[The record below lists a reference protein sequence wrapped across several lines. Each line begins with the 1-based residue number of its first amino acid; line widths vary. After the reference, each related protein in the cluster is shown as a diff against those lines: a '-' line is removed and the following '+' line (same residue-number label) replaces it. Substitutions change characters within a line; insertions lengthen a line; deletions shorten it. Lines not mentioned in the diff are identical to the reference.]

1 MLYLVCYL
9 FFRYRETNDNLV
21 SAFIYLVRKL
31 AEGAKSHAK
40 QGVIE
45 DINIVRTKLKSAGSL
60 LNYFIDS
67 DIDDALTF
75 GDVRKKAFKLL
86 PAENIKLLSEHLDS
100 NDFDG
105 RKYEWQ
111 FIDKQSSKVSKLLRS
126 LFMAIDIEFIHL
138 KDDLHNQYV
147 TLRSELSE
155 CKAVRTINLDLV
167 PKGDRG
173 YLQGEVS
180 KQIAIRFE
188 YFLYRKA
195 EQLFQNNS
203 LTVKESVNNRSLSSD
218 LIQPKEWQNKDDII
232 ENTAIW
238 LKENGLN
245 KFMGGHCTGIYA
257 ANTIANIAGIERENL
272 SHTAIGSVLT
282 KELSIIRSSRK
293 TTSSG
298 KRLIFLK

>member
-1 MLYLVCYL
+1 M
-9 FFRYRETNDNLV
+9 
-21 SAFIYLVRKL
+21 
-31 AEGAKSHAK
+31 
-40 QGVIE
+40 
-45 DINIVRTKLKSAGSL
+45 
-60 LNYFIDS
+60 
-67 DIDDALTF
+67 
-75 GDVRKKAFKLL
+75 
-86 PAENIKLLSEHLDS
+86 
-100 NDFDG
+100 
-105 RKYEWQ
+105 
-111 FIDKQSSKVSKLLRS
+111 SKLLRS

-218 LIQPKEWQNKDDII
+218 LIQPKEWQNR
-232 ENTAIW
+232 A
-238 LKENGLN
+238 
-245 KFMGGHCTGIYA
+245 
-257 ANTIANIAGIERENL
+257 
-272 SHTAIGSVLT
+272 
-282 KELSIIRSSRK
+282 
-293 TTSSG
+293 
-298 KRLIFLK
+298 

>member
-1 MLYLVCYL
+1 M
-9 FFRYRETNDNLV
+9 
-21 SAFIYLVRKL
+21 
-31 AEGAKSHAK
+31 
-40 QGVIE
+40 
-45 DINIVRTKLKSAGSL
+45 KSAGSL

-232 ENTAIW
+232 ENTGLDKLSAPINQTLDEKQYQLEVK
-238 LKENGLN
+238 LKEAGTHIFKKLITSMLLHISLPQN
-245 KFMGGHCTGIYA
+245 KNHQ
-257 ANTIANIAGIERENL
+257 
-272 SHTAIGSVLT
+272 
-282 KELSIIRSSRK
+282 
-293 TTSSG
+293 
-298 KRLIFLK
+298 

>member
-1 MLYLVCYL
+1 LCFTKLKRHADSQTLLYLVCYL

-195 EQLFQNNS
+195 EQLFQSNS

-232 ENTAIW
+232 ENT
-238 LKENGLN
+238 GLD
-245 KFMGGHCTGIYA
+245 KVQV
-257 ANTIANIAGIERENL
+257 
-272 SHTAIGSVLT
+272 S
-282 KELSIIRSSRK
+282 
-293 TTSSG
+293 
-298 KRLIFLK
+298 